1 MKKYNLS
8 KIMKRA
14 WELVKKAGMTISSGL
29 KKSWEEAKMTISKI
43 VKFNVTGNETFTVD
57 TATGEF
63 SGKTY
68 NSKDWIKRN
77 FSAKWNR
84 EEKKWVADPEE
95 VKAELSQHEDYYKK
109 YIVGSEES
117 GKSDLENDEII
128 DRELVNKWDGFYA
141 INIHKSGKISWSFI
155 G

>member
-63 SGKTY
+63 SGKT
-68 NSKDWIKRN
+68 
-77 FSAKWNR
+77 
-84 EEKKWVADPEE
+84 
-95 VKAELSQHEDYYKK
+95 
-109 YIVGSEES
+109 
-117 GKSDLENDEII
+117 DLENDEII

-141 INIHKSGKISWSFI
+141 RNIHKSGKISWSFI